1 LISAGQSDERNY
13 MPQLKHLARFTTP
26 VNLNNDAKDT
36 PINTKTNINTTV
48 NAAVYHILTHAT
60 QPMSVI
66 EITEAAS
73 RYSERPFGEMHV
85 RTQLKDLME
94 KRLVSGRKETREEHI
109 LRGDGKRMSTILA
122 TLYWAPA
129 GPVPART
136 VAEVVPGVKLYS
148 ETGTPARKVYKYPTK
163 KIQRQHLEAQLVEIT
178 PVTTASA
185 SNSNSVVDYL
195 IEKMVAERTAEIQS
209 QLDAANAKLAKLQEL
224 FKSAL

>member
-1 LISAGQSDERNY
+1 LISAGQNDERNY

-26 VNLNNDAKDT
+26 VNLNNDTKDT

-66 EITEAAS
+66 EIAEAAS
-73 RYSERPFGEMHV
+73 RYSGRPFGEMHV
-85 RTQLKDLME
+85 RTQLKELVD

-109 LRGDGKRMSTILA
+109 LRGDGQRMSTILA

-136 VAEVVPGVKLYS
+136 VSEVVPGVKLYS
-148 ETGTPARKVYKYPTK
+148 ETGTPARKVYKYPAK
-163 KIQRQHLEAQLVEIT
+163 KIQRQHLEAQLVEVV
-178 PVTTASA
+178 PVTSS

>member
-1 LISAGQSDERNY
+1 

-26 VNLNNDAKDT
+26 VNLNTSDNKDT

-48 NAAVYHILTHAT
+48 NAAVYHVLTHAT

-66 EITEAAS
+66 EIAEAAS
-73 RYSERPFGEMHV
+73 RYSGRPFGEMHV
-85 RTQLKDLME
+85 RTQLKDLIE

-109 LRGDGKRMSTILA
+109 LRADGERMSTILA

-136 VAEVVPGVKLYS
+136 VVEVVPGVKLYS

-163 KIQRQHLEAQLVEIT
+163 KVQREHLQAQLVETQLVDVT
-178 PVTTASA
+178 PIPTS
-185 SNSNSVVDYL
+185 SNQVVDYL
-195 IEKMVAERTAEIQS
+195 IEKMVTERTADIQA

>member
-1 LISAGQSDERNY
+1 

-26 VNLNNDAKDT
+26 VNLNTSDNKDT

-48 NAAVYHILTHAT
+48 NAAVYHVLTHAT

-66 EITEAAS
+66 EIAEAAS
-73 RYSERPFGEMHV
+73 RYSGRPFGEMHV
-85 RTQLKDLME
+85 RTQLKDLVE
-94 KRLVSGRKETREEHI
+94 KRLVSGRKETREEHM
-109 LRGDGKRMSTILA
+109 LRADGERMSTILA

-136 VAEVVPGVKLYS
+136 VVEVVPGVKLYS

-163 KIQRQHLEAQLVEIT
+163 KVQREHLQAQLVETQLVDVT
-178 PVTTASA
+178 PVAAS
-185 SNSNSVVDYL
+185 SNQVVDYL
-195 IEKMVAERTAEIQS
+195 IEKMVTERTADIQA

>member
-1 LISAGQSDERNY
+1 

-26 VNLNNDAKDT
+26 VNLNTSDNKDT

-48 NAAVYHILTHAT
+48 NAAVYHVLTHAT

-66 EITEAAS
+66 EIAEAAS
-73 RYSERPFGEMHV
+73 RYSGRPFGEMHV
-85 RTQLKDLME
+85 RTQLKDLVE
-94 KRLVSGRKETREEHI
+94 KRLVSGRKETREEHM
-109 LRGDGKRMSTILA
+109 LRADGERMSTILA

-136 VAEVVPGVKLYS
+136 VVEVVPGVKLYS

-163 KIQRQHLEAQLVEIT
+163 KIQREHLQAQLEDV
-178 PVTTASA
+178 VTVPRS
-185 SNSNSVVDYL
+185 SNAVVDYL
-195 IEKMVAERTAEIQS
+195 IEKMVAERTADLQA
-209 QLDAANAKLAKLQEL
+209 QLDAANAKMAKLQEL

>member
-1 LISAGQSDERNY
+1 

-26 VNLNNDAKDT
+26 VNLNTSDNKDT

-48 NAAVYHILTHAT
+48 NAAVYHVLTHAT

-66 EITEAAS
+66 EIAEAAS
-73 RYSERPFGEMHV
+73 RYSGRPFGEMHV
-85 RTQLKDLME
+85 RTQLKDLIE
-94 KRLVSGRKETREEHI
+94 KRLVSGRKETREEHM
-109 LRGDGKRMSTILA
+109 LRADGERMSTILA

-136 VAEVVPGVKLYS
+136 VVEVVPGVKLYS

-163 KIQRQHLEAQLVEIT
+163 KVQREHLQAQLVETQLVDVT
-178 PVTTASA
+178 PMPTS
-185 SNSNSVVDYL
+185 SNQVVDYL
-195 IEKMVAERTAEIQS
+195 IEKMVAERTADIQA

>member
-1 LISAGQSDERNY
+1 

-26 VNLNNDAKDT
+26 VNLNTSDNKDT

-48 NAAVYHILTHAT
+48 NAAVYHVLTHAT

-66 EITEAAS
+66 EIAEAAS
-73 RYSERPFGEMHV
+73 RYSGRPFGEMHV
-85 RTQLKDLME
+85 RTQLKDLIE

-109 LRGDGKRMSTILA
+109 LRADGERMSTILA

-136 VAEVVPGVKLYS
+136 VVEVVPGVKLYS

-163 KIQRQHLEAQLVEIT
+163 KVQREHLQAQLVETQLVDVT
-178 PVTTASA
+178 PMPT
-185 SNSNSVVDYL
+185 NSNQVVDYL
-195 IEKMVAERTAEIQS
+195 IEKMVAERTADIQA